1 MPHLDL
7 IIGYSALNTKR
18 SKRWNGKIDT
28 LKADYFNDV
37 IAQMVTYGDRV
48 QFGLSGTGQR
58 PNYQVINA
66 AGKKMAFD
74 SNNHLLH
81 PADGEFVGSNATAV
95 YTLDQVKAAMAGGG
109 SKSSVGTRVGRA
121 MGAGSRVSSTAVKAK
136 ELIDNEKY
144 VYFKDNRQTLP
155 PTIGEHSEEIS
166 DLMKKGMSA
175 EEAFADVVTRR
186 F

>member
-1 MPHLDL
+1 
-7 IIGYSALNTKR
+7 LNTKR
-18 SKRWNGKIDT
+18 NKRWNGKIDT
-28 LKADYFNDV
+28 LKADYFSDV
-37 IAQMVTYGDRV
+37 IGQMVTYGDRV
-48 QFGLSGTGQR
+48 QFGLTGSGQR

-81 PADGEFVGSNATAV
+81 PADDEFVGSNATAV
-95 YTLDQVKAAMAGGG
+95 FTLDQVKAAMAGGG
-109 SKSSVGTRVGRA
+109 TKSSGATRVGRA
-121 MGAGSRVSSTAVKAK
+121 VGAGSRVTTAAVKAK

-155 PTIGEHSEEIS
+155 LTIGDHSEEIS
-166 DLMKKGMSA
+166 DLMKRGMSA
-175 EEAFADVVTRR
+175 DEAFSDVVKRR